1 MICFHKAIL
10 YQKKEVKP
18 MRARR
23 KPILIVMI
31 IILVGQLLGE
41 IKSAAGE
48 LLIPTATGETRYRGT
63 ITITPAVIE
72 IECQEKIFQLFNES
86 NTPKQEAIRIT
97 TSEVERISLQGNGV
111 VIFPKTPLCNRY
123 RNLLHRVIVGLMLS
137 SKRMAFIFVIDM
149 DIFKKIGSNDK
160 ELIDRINKRND
171 PEGRADGF
179 VRFDQRD

>member
-1 MICFHKAIL
+1 
-10 YQKKEVKP
+10 
-18 MRARR
+18 MRF
-23 KPILIVMI
+23 KMGVIIMVIV
-31 IILVGQLLGE
+31 LTGQVFGE

-48 LLIPTATGETRYRGT
+48 LLVPTATGETRYRGA
-63 ITITPAVIE
+63 ITITQSVIE

-86 NTPKQEAIRIT
+86 NAPKQEAIIINI
-97 TSEVERISLQGNGV
+97 SEVERISLQGNGV

-123 RNLLHRVIVGLMLS
+123 RNLLHRVIVGLILS

-149 DIFKKIGSNDK
+149 DIFKKIGSNDR

-179 VRFDQRD
+179 VRFE